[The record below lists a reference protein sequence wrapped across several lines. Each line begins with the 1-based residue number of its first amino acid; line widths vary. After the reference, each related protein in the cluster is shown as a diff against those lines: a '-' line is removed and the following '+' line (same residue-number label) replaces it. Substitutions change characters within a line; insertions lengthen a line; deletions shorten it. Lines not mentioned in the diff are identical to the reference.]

1 MLLEFPFY
9 KILFLFAVI
18 VGLVALISAA
28 FKVVFFSEEAEEFER
43 QMKSGDDV
51 PDAIKSQSD
60 DSSYLGIER
69 NMRIPIF
76 LPDKV
81 RSRHVH
87 IMGATGSGKT
97 ESVLLNL
104 IDQDAK
110 RGHPIV
116 ILDAK
121 GDKSFLNFLRSH
133 PSVKERLV
141 VFDVKSSDSISYN
154 PLAAGSNTE
163 AVARL
168 FNSMIWSEEFYKT
181 RARETLLSLAEAK
194 DKLEERV
201 TLNWLKEALASSSA
215 LSAQIGSEE
224 NPIKVSASEYGQLA
238 GLIAQVKQLCHGRL
252 GELISGANGDSEFN
266 FSKAIEERKVIY
278 FRLPALVDPVTTITL
293 GRLII
298 ADLSYYSAEIQS
310 GDEKDTVF
318 TPVFLDE
325 FGSLVCPAFLELIAK
340 ARSAGMALHFSH
352 QSLGDLKSAGDTFA
366 SQVNDN
372 ASTKI
377 VMRVYDPETAETV
390 ARTFGTKP
398 ATKSTRQVISGALGG
413 GTGTG
418 VMSVRDVKEFRADP
432 DQIKSLPTGCGL
444 VLMNHALRPFGPSGD
459 VFKILF
465 PLPPVYSSEKEEKES
480 N

>member
-1 MLLEFPFY
+1 MPFEFPFVQFT
-9 KILFLFAVI
+9 LVVAVI
-18 VGLVALISAA
+18 AA
-28 FKVVFFSEEAEEFER
+28 FAGAFKYLFFSEESEEFGK
-43 QMKSGDDV
+43 QLLAGDKV
-51 PDAIKSQSD
+51 PDLIKKESV
-60 DSSYLGIER
+60 DSSFLGLEQ

-121 GDKSFLNFLRSH
+121 GDQSFLRFLRSH
-133 PSVKERLV
+133 PNAKDRLL
-141 VFDVKSSDSISYN
+141 VFDVSSPDSVRYN

-163 AVARL
+163 AVSRL
-168 FNSMIWSEEFYKT
+168 FTSMTWSEEFYKT
-181 RARETLLSLAEAK
+181 RARETLLKLAEVK
-194 DKLEERV
+194 DSMNEHVSLK
-201 TLNWLKEALASSSA
+201 WLSEALATGGA
-215 LSAQIGSEE
+215 LSGFMSDDL
-224 NPIKVSASEYGQLA
+224 NPVKITANEYSQLA
-238 GLIAQVKQLCHGRL
+238 GLVAQVKQLCHGSL
-252 GELISGANGDSEFN
+252 GQLINGEHKERELNLAQ
-266 FSKAIEERKVIY
+266 AIKDKKVIY

-298 ADLSYYSAEIQS
+298 SDLSFYSAQVQAGSAEPI
-310 GDEKDTVF
+310 F

-325 FGSLVCPAFLELIAK
+325 FGSLACHSFLELIAK

-352 QSLGDLKSAGDTFA
+352 QSLGDLKAAGDTFA

-372 ASTKI
+372 SSTKI

-390 ARTFGTKP
+390 AKTFGTKHNI
-398 ATKSTRQVISGALGG
+398 KSTRQVVLGSLGG
-413 GTGTG
+413 QSGTG
-418 VMSVRDVKEFRADP
+418 VMSVRDVREFRADP
-432 DQIKSLPTGCGL
+432 DQIKSLPTGTAL
-444 VLMNHALRPFGPSGD
+444 VLMNHAMRPMGASGD

-465 PLPPVYSSEKEEKES
+465 PLPPVYCEEKTKEG

>member
-1 MLLEFPFY
+1 MNLQLFILLASVVVLS
-9 KILFLFAVI
+9 I
-18 VGLVALISAA
+18 ALIAAA
-28 FKVVFFSEEAEEFER
+28 FKNVFFSDEAEEYAKQIEH
-43 QMKSGDDV
+43 GDNI
-51 PDAIKSQSD
+51 PSSIKELTKE
-60 DSSYLGIER
+60 SSFLGIEQ

-121 GDKSFLNFLRSH
+121 GDQSFIKFLRSH
-133 PSVKERLV
+133 PNAKDRLL
-141 VFDVKSSDSISYN
+141 VFDVGSETSVHYN

-163 AVARL
+163 AVSRL
-168 FNSMIWSEEFYKT
+168 FTSMTWSEEFYKT
-181 RARETLLSLAEAK
+181 RAREILLKLADRADKKSIKLSLS
-194 DKLEERV
+194 R
-201 TLNWLKEALASSSA
+201 LNQSLASSAA
-215 LSAQIGSEE
+215 LADSLKE
-224 NPIKVSASEYGQLA
+224 NKNPFAITENEYSQLS
-238 GLIAQVKQLCHGRL
+238 GLVAQVNQLCHGSL
-252 GELISGANGDSEFN
+252 GELISGKISDNELNLA
-266 FSKAIEERKVIY
+266 KAIQDKKIIY

-298 ADLSYYSAEIQS
+298 SDLSFYSAQVQAGVIKEP
-310 GDEKDTVF
+310 VF

-325 FGSLVCPAFLELIAK
+325 FGSLACHAFLELIAK

-352 QSLGDLKSAGDTFA
+352 QSLGDLKAAGDTFA

-372 ASTKI
+372 SSTKI

-390 ARTFGTKP
+390 AKTFGTKHN
-398 ATKSTRQVISGALGG
+398 TKSTRQVVLGSLGG
-413 GTGTG
+413 QSGTGA
-418 VMSVRDVKEFRADP
+418 MSVRDVKEFRADP
-432 DQIKSLPTGCGL
+432 DQIKSLPTGTAF
-444 VLMNHALRPFGPSGD
+444 VLMNHALRPFGASGD

-465 PLPPVYSSEKEEKES
+465 PLPPVYCEEKAKET